1 MTSQFVT
8 KERASQWLAKN
19 HDSVKRLIDL
29 RGIAKAE
36 HDRVEA
42 YAKPLLAKYDF
53 KAASLGL
60 SVTKVSNLY
69 LVENDEER
77 VAAFFEEL
85 SDLHAANG
93 WKGER
98 GHCPALTAR
107 NAATDCELKLLPAV
121 AVLLGVPVASL
132 RNAIE
137 PSKRAIDLVVKLYEA
152 VS

>member
-1 MTSQFVT
+1 MSSPFIT

-19 HDSVKRLIDL
+19 RDSVKLLIDL
-29 RGIAKAE
+29 KSVAKAE

-42 YAKPLLAKYDF
+42 YTKPLLAKYNF
-53 KAASLGL
+53 RAASLGL
-60 SVTKVSNLY
+60 PVTTVSNLY

-77 VAAFFEEL
+77 LSAFFEEL

-107 NAATDCELKLLPAV
+107 NAAVDCELKFLPAV

-132 RNAIE
+132 RNSIE
-137 PSKRAIDLVVKLYEA
+137 PSKKAIELVMKLYEA
-152 VS
+152 VL